1 MAQARIDDL
10 RDNGPGV
17 AIFIL
22 DSCFLTNGVLTPP
35 PAYVQGVV
43 SAVRAAGG
51 VFIADE
57 VQSGFGRMG
66 TEMWGHRL
74 HGVEADIVT
83 LGKPAGNGFPLGVTI
98 ARAPIVEAL
107 IRRTAFFSTF
117 GGNNVACA
125 AGMAV
130 LDVVEREDLPARAAA
145 IGAHLKARLE
155 ALKVRHAVIG
165 DVRASGLVVGIDLVT
180 NRATREPCPEIVP
193 RILNAMRD
201 EGVLIGS
208 EGVHG
213 NILKLRPPL
222 VLSADEAD
230 LAVDA
235 LDRCLAACA
244 P

>member
-1 MAQARIDDL
+1 
-10 RDNGPGV
+10 
-17 AIFIL
+17 
-22 DSCFLTNGVLTPP
+22 
-35 PAYVQGVV
+35 
-43 SAVRAAGG
+43 
-51 VFIADE
+51 
-57 VQSGFGRMG
+57 
-66 TEMWGHRL
+66 
-74 HGVEADIVT
+74 
-83 LGKPAGNGFPLGVTI
+83 
-98 ARAPIVEAL
+98 
-107 IRRTAFFSTF
+107 
-117 GGNNVACA
+117 
-125 AGMAV
+125 
-130 LDVVEREDLPARAAA
+130 
-145 IGAHLKARLE
+145 
-155 ALKVRHAVIG
+155 
-165 DVRASGLVVGIDLVT
+165 VGIDLVT